1 MREDWEYEPLGNV
14 CDVIGGGTPSKRNPA
29 FYEGDIPWASVRDMR
44 NEFLSSTEFCISSE
58 AIASSS
64 TKVIPERNVV
74 IATRVGLG
82 KVCVL
87 QQDTAINQ
95 DLRGII
101 PKNGNLDI
109 RYLFRWFQSIA
120 SLIEGEGTGATVKG
134 VKLPFIKSLRLP
146 LPPLQEQ
153 KRIVAILDE
162 AFAGIDA
169 AITNTEKNLSN
180 ARELF
185 ESYLN
190 SVFGSKLQWSNK
202 KLEDVV
208 ESSCKLSYGI
218 VQPGKEVADG
228 LPVVRPTD
236 LSKKTITLDGLKRID
251 PGLAYSYQRTTLT
264 GSELLL
270 CVRGSTGAISVSSE
284 ELKGANVTR
293 GIVPIRFDPSLIFDE
308 FGYYLMRSPS
318 IQDQIKEKTYG
329 AALMQINIRDLRKIV
344 LKVPRLET
352 QKSIVASLDE
362 ISPELSKLESIY
374 IEKLKALAELKQSL
388 LQKAFSGE
396 LTAEFATKE
405 MDEAVA

>member
-1 MREDWEYEPLGNV
+1 
-14 CDVIGGGTPSKRNPA
+14 
-29 FYEGDIPWASVRDMR
+29 
-44 NEFLSSTEFCISSE
+44 
-58 AIASSS
+58 
-64 TKVIPERNVV
+64 
-74 IATRVGLG
+74 
-82 KVCVL
+82 
-87 QQDTAINQ
+87 
-95 DLRGII
+95 
-101 PKNGNLDI
+101 
-109 RYLFRWFQSIA
+109 LFRWFQSIA